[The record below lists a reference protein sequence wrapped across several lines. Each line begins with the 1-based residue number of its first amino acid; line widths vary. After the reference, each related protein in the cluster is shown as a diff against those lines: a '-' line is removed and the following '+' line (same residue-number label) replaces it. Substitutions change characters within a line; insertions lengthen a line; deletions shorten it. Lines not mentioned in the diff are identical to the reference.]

1 MAETREEVKALVAS
15 LVERREQ
22 VKWQLGVLRNEEADL
37 DKQIRELYYKY
48 KLHIPEE
55 KQA

>member
-1 MAETREEVKALVAS
+1 MESASQAREQARL
-15 LVERREQ
+15 LIERREQ